1 MTDWE
6 RHPHIEVDYQAGDE
20 EHAPRTER
28 QYRRMLDNDAWYAWE
43 NHQETW
49 EEQNEYVGPEPA
61 GSERM
66 QMELDF
72 EKAA

>member
-1 MTDWE
+1 
-6 RHPHIEVDYQAGDE
+6 
-20 EHAPRTER
+20 
-28 QYRRMLDNDAWYAWE
+28 MLDNAWYAWE

-66 QMELDF
+66 QMKFDF
-72 EKAA
+72 EKTA